1 MDILTVSHLTKI
13 YGEGEAATRAL
24 DDVSFS
30 VEEGEFVAIV
40 GSSGSGKS
48 TLLHLIGGVDRPT
61 SGHVLLNGADV
72 YARSDEELAVFRR
85 RQVGLIYQ
93 FYNLIPTLSVEQ
105 NIKLPMLLDKRR
117 PDEAYF
123 RGLVAGLGL
132 EDKLKAYVQEKIS
145 RGKVD
150 VFLQIET
157 LEETDVQVLVN
168 HSLASAY
175 VQALRELKER
185 YQLAD
190 DVSLAL
196 LSKYSDVFS
205 VHKAPENE
213 EAVWEAVRQV
223 ADIAIESFLK
233 MREAEGE
240 RLKADILEKAR
251 DIISLVDQVEQV
263 TPETVENYRERLR
276 AKIEELL
283 GDNHMDE
290 QRVLTEV
297 AIFADKVA
305 VDEETVRLRSHFQQL
320 QKLVDS
326 QGPVGRKIDFL
337 VQEMNREANTI
348 GSKSVNSKIAY
359 LVVDIKALI
368 EKIREQVQNV
378 E

>member
-1 MDILTVSHLTKI
+1 MLRSMTG
-13 YGEGEAATRAL
+13 YGRGE
-24 DDVSFS
+24 
-30 VEEGEFVAIV
+30 
-40 GSSGSGKS
+40 S
-48 TLLHLIGGVDRPT
+48 TIGGRHIVFEIK
-61 SGHVLLNGADV
+61 SVNHKYFECN
-72 YARSDEELAVFRR
+72 AR
-85 RQVGLIYQ
+85 I
-93 FYNLIPTLSVEQ
+93 T
-105 NIKLPMLLDKRR
+105 
-117 PDEAYF
+117 
-123 RGLVAGLGL
+123 RGYLFL
-132 EDKLKAYVQEKIS
+132 EDKLKSYVQGKIS

-175 VQALRELKER
+175 VNALREVKER
-185 YQLAD
+185 YQLPD
-190 DVSLAL
+190 DVTLSLI
-196 LSKYSDVFS
+196 SRYSDLFS

-213 EAVWEAVRQV
+213 EAIWEAVRQV
-223 ADIAIESFLK
+223 ADQAIDSFLK
-233 MREAEGE
+233 MREAEGA
-240 RLKADILEKAR
+240 RLKEDIMEKAQE
-251 DIISLVDQVEQV
+251 ILSLVDQVEQV
-263 TPETVENYRERLR
+263 TPETVEHYRERLKV
-276 AKIEELL
+276 KIEELL
-283 GDNHMDE
+283 GDNRFDE

-348 GSKSVNSKIAY
+348 GSKSVNSQIAY